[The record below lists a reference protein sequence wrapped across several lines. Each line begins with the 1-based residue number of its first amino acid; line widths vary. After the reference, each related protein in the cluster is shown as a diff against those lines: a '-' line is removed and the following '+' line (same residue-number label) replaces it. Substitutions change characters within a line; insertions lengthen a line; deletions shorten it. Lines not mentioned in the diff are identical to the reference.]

1 MVDALRPHPPPGVN
15 RRKGSPRPMPTPRLN
30 LRNLLSGRT
39 HVVAL
44 SALTVALAGAGIT
57 GVSLQGGTSPKPA
70 HAASTLNDA
79 ERGTD
84 AANRSLDRT
93 TAPPVPPATDPAAAK
108 AQADAAAKAAADAAA
123 KAQADAAAAATAKAQ
138 ADAAAAAKAKADAA
152 AAAKAKAD
160 AAAAAKAKADAAAKA
175 KAAAAVPAGC
185 ESYRGNQLITCKLL
199 PKFGFGVDQ
208 MPALVNL
215 WEGESNWNAS
225 AENSD
230 SGAYGIAQALP
241 GDKMSSAGSDW
252 RTNAET
258 QIKWGLQY
266 IADSYGSPQS
276 AWDTWQSRSPH
287 WY

>member
-1 MVDALRPHPPPGVN
+1 
-15 RRKGSPRPMPTPRLN
+15 MPTPRLN
-30 LRNLLSGRT
+30 LRNLLSGRR

-57 GVSLQGGTSPKPA
+57 GVSLQGGTTSKPA
-70 HAASTLNDA
+70 HATSMVSDA
-79 ERGTD
+79 ERSTE

-93 TAPPVPPATDPAAAK
+93 AASPNAPSATDTAAAK
-108 AQADAAAKAAADAAA
+108 AQADAAAAAKAQADAAA

-160 AAAAAKAKADAAAKA
+160 AAAAAKAKAAAAI
-175 KAAAAVPAGC
+175 PAGC
-185 ESYRGNQLITCKLL
+185 GSYHGNQLTACKLL
-199 PKFGFGVDQ
+199 PKFGFSVDE

-215 WEGESNWNAS
+215 WDGESNWDAS

-266 IADSYGSPQS
+266 IADAYGSPQA